1 MPVAGLFVFCFVRA
15 LIQFS
20 VQRQVQRHGRDARQP
35 AARSEG
41 RSQVLELHVH
51 QLGRLDL
58 IENEVLFLFFWNGW
72 GNSWTVSHSSE
83 QRFETDGSF
92 IISRPVGTFIWW
104 CSRFNRLCFV
114 TFGSWK
120 LITADGL
127 NSAANHSNCRAEAF
141 STPAPDHLSNGRG
154 CHLLRC

>member
-58 IENEVLFLFFWNGW
+58 IENEVLFLFFGT
-72 GNSWTVSHSSE
+72 GGEIRGQCHIRVSNALRRTALSLS
-83 QRFETDGSF
+83 QGRSVLLFGGVLVLID
-92 IISRPVGTFIWW
+92 
-104 CSRFNRLCFV
+104 FV
-114 TFGSWK
+114 S
-120 LITADGL
+120 
-127 NSAANHSNCRAEAF
+127 
-141 STPAPDHLSNGRG
+141 
-154 CHLLRC
+154 